1 MPTLGEA
8 ILSGRRGT
16 LATGEAYTVVEDG
29 GEFKAMPSREY
40 AVLRENNAHVG
51 ITPVVSFLPTGGIDV
66 HRPSFTEIATA
77 MLDHP
82 HFS

>member
-8 ILSGRRGT
+8 LVSGRRGT

-29 GEFKAMPSREY
+29 GEFMAMPSREY

-51 ITPVVSFLPTGGIDV
+51 ITPVVSFLPGGTIDV
-66 HRPSFTEIATA
+66 HRPAFAGVATA

-82 HFS
+82 NF

>member
-1 MPTLGEA
+1 MPTLGDA
-8 ILSGRRGT
+8 LVSGRRGT

-51 ITPVVSFLPTGGIDV
+51 VLPVVSFLPSGTIDV
-66 HRPSFTEIATA
+66 HRAAFTEIATA

-82 HFS
+82 NF